1 MKLVVFLELVLIC
14 WNTRNLRIWLVSF
27 QVSDKLVGCTK
38 VDLYEILLKVCFR
51 NKLKNN
57 QLRLIGACSIISCLS
72 TGLTARFC
80 FVSPGYAI
88 QLFYPCVISCFSEQI
103 NLLTTCFK
111 AEFQVYISHPGFS
124 VRTPEQFD
132 TIYWT
137 FNLFT
142 WFFCFFLV
150 DYLGRWNQ
158 WM

>member
-1 MKLVVFLELVLIC
+1 M
-14 WNTRNLRIWLVSF
+14 RIDEIGCFSGVGFDMLKHKEFENLVSLF
-27 QVSDKLVGCTK
+27 SSFRQVSRVYQGW
-38 VDLYEILLKVCFR
+38 LYEILLKVCFR

-111 AEFQVYISHPGFS
+111 AEFQLYISQPW
-124 VRTPEQFD
+124 VLCTYTRA
-132 TIYWT
+132 IWY
-137 FNLFT
+137 NL
-142 WFFCFFLV
+142 LNV
-150 DYLGRWNQ
+150 
-158 WM
+158 

>member
-1 MKLVVFLELVLIC
+1 MKLVVFQELVLIC

-103 NLLTTCFK
+103 KLLTTCFK
-111 AEFQVYISHPGFS
+111 AGFQVYISQPW
-124 VRTPEQFD
+124 VLCTYTRA
-132 TIYWT
+132 IWY
-137 FNLFT
+137 NL
-142 WFFCFFLV
+142 LNV
-150 DYLGRWNQ
+150 
-158 WM
+158 